1 MFQLPLGVT
10 YLEVSRTGFSELE
23 LSGLP
28 KLPLSVICFAKLR
41 SMRRLSHPNL
51 CQYVD
56 VVRRKPERLLVVTE
70 AYRKSLAN
78 IADPISDV
86 IWIKCRLI
94 ECFRALDYLSEHHLV
109 HSCLSP
115 FNVML
120 DARETV
126 KIGGFG
132 LFYATHWGQDVDFP
146 VADPIYSAPE
156 TFLLS
161 HIAGW
166 NYIKSTCVSC
176 PLNILSDV
184 WSVGLI
190 FFELIHGRHV
200 GNPLHKLYHV
210 SNSNGT
216 AVTGSSSV
224 NLFATIQTLLEG
236 LRLSK
241 LQKHTFPDFMHIE
254 SSKDFEEPLNS
265 IERLCRQCLNF
276 DPSSRPTPL
285 TVISQLNNPELLDP
299 EVTLKSSEENL
310 TVQSPFVD
318 FSQNY
323 IPMDYDLHSK
333 SGHQMMK
340 ALEFLSSRTD
350 IKELYY
356 YWSLTGG
363 NLDTVWRDAL
373 FHGTE
378 SQSVFAPFEFR
389 ARLGPTSP
397 VSRIS
402 RPPILRLPHFLSMMR
417 HEPSGVPYL
426 AERWPTIHGAKSYR
440 PSSDQAALTQE
451 SGLSVGQLYFTV
463 QPLLQT
469 VQNVRPISGGT
480 DSISVLRMLHDAD
493 QDLVENQPISVKE
506 ADVEYQVRRICLFRR
521 LLNGLPVTEHLLR
534 LEARKDIPPFLRSQI
549 WSALLG
555 VHRNHR
561 FREQYAKAFYHCP
574 SLLANVLGVDVEP
587 STLPDCVHGQLDEK
601 AVNQIA
607 VDLPRCH
614 AYDALLASPIGQASL
629 RQVLIS
635 TLMLQPG
642 CLEYTQGMDSV
653 AAVFLRLCY
662 PDEALAAACLHSF
675 FTTKLPSFFAT
686 AGFTVGLKTFFN
698 VLLRLFAFHLP
709 GLACYLTDINV
720 PLVGLTTG
728 WIYTMFAHAMPLDR
742 TELVWDTL
750 VVGPSALPMFFY
762 LAVFLQ
768 LDQQVH
774 FESVGLEK
782 ICTILSNFPDVDLDK
797 CRSDALRFSLSTPTS
812 LTTINT
818 SYTHT
823 MARHVSSS
831 EDMNTSCPNE
841 ARESFVSGQ
850 TARDYNRTGAPN
862 ASACSFYKRLCTPN
876 AWPTHLEIPV
886 QSFCTSSSIREPSS
900 LWLTTDGL
908 VPLLHAEDALEH
920 LVRPDC
926 FVLDVRRQ
934 SEYVKGCIADSV
946 YRPPFELPISSSR
959 TIGDDAPIEPTVSSG
974 LLNTEWELIDGPS
987 GSRRTPRIVPKF
999 LAGLLAEPAWAR
1011 ATQARLDAV
1020 IKQSANRRTPLG
1032 PTWVVQSPGLI
1043 VVVGGLD
1050 SGTQMP
1056 VAIQMAD
1063 WLIRHEVDHVCALQG
1078 GIPALL
1084 NLPTGKDHVVCP
1096 GLLG

>member
-10 YLEVSRTGFSELE
+10 YFEVSRTGFTELE

-28 KLPLSVICFAKLR
+28 KLPLSVICFAKLH
-41 SMRRLSHPNL
+41 SLRRLSHPNL

-78 IADPISDV
+78 IVDPVTDV
-86 IWIKCRLI
+86 IWIRCRLI
-94 ECFRALDYLSEHHLV
+94 ECFTALDYLSEHHLV
-109 HSCLSP
+109 HCCLSP
-115 FNVML
+115 SNVML
-120 DARETV
+120 NARETV
-126 KIGGFG
+126 KICGFG

-146 VADPIYSAPE
+146 IYDPVYSAPE

-200 GNPLHKLYHV
+200 GNPLHKLYHAAN
-210 SNSNGT
+210 SNSA

-241 LQKHTFPDFMHIE
+241 VQKHTFPDFMHVE

-265 IERLCRQCLNF
+265 IEQLCRQCLNF

-285 TVISQLNNPELLDP
+285 TVISRLNNPERFDSGVRLR
-299 EVTLKSSEENL
+299 SSEENL
-310 TVQSPFVD
+310 TVESPFVD
-318 FSQNY
+318 FSQSY
-323 IPMDYDLHSK
+323 IPVDYDFHSK
-333 SGHQMMK
+333 SGHQMVK
-340 ALEFLSSRTD
+340 ALEFLSNRTD
-350 IKELYY
+350 VKELYY
-356 YWSLTGG
+356 YWRLTGG
-363 NLDTVWRDAL
+363 NLDTVCRDAL
-373 FHGTE
+373 LQGTG
-378 SQSVFAPFEFR
+378 SQSAFASFESR
-389 ARLGPTSP
+389 AHLVPTSP
-397 VSRIS
+397 VGRIS
-402 RPPILRLPHFLSMMR
+402 KPPILRLPHYLAMMR

-426 AERWPTIHGAKSYR
+426 AERWPTPHGAKSYSYHPR
-440 PSSDQAALTQE
+440 IVFLPCERLLERIGRIPLDI
-451 SGLSVGQLYFTV
+451 LYPLFIF
-463 QPLLQT
+463 QPLLHSI
-469 VQNVRPISGGT
+469 QNVRPTSDDT
-480 DSISVLRMLHDAD
+480 DSISVRGMLCDTD
-493 QDLVENQPISVKE
+493 QDLVENQPTSVKE
-506 ADVEYQVRRICLFRR
+506 ADVEYQIRRICLFRR

-534 LEARKDIPPFLRSQI
+534 LEAQKDIPPFLRSQI

-555 VHRNHR
+555 IHRNHH
-561 FREQYAKAFYHCP
+561 FREKYAKAFYSCP
-574 SLLANVLGVDVEP
+574 SSFANVLEVDVEP
-587 STLPDCVHGQLDEK
+587 STLSDRMHGQLDEK
-601 AVNQIA
+601 AINQIA

-614 AYDALLASPIGQASL
+614 AYDALLASPVGQASL
-629 RQVLIS
+629 RRVLIS
-635 TLMLQPG
+635 TLMIQPG
-642 CLEYTQGMDSV
+642 TLEYTQ
-653 AAVFLRLCY
+653 
-662 PDEALAAACLHSF
+662 ALAAACLHSF

-742 TELVWDTL
+742 TELLWDTL
-750 VVGPSALPMFFY
+750 VAGPSALPMFFY

-812 LTTINT
+812 LTTIDNF
-818 SYTHT
+818 YTRA
-823 MARHVSSS
+823 MARSVSSSS
-831 EDMNTSCPNE
+831 EDIITACPDE
-841 ARESFVSGQ
+841 ARESFLSGQ
-850 TARDYNRTGAPN
+850 IAHVCKGTGAPN
-862 ASACSFYKRLCTPN
+862 ASAPCPFYKRLCTPN

-886 QSFCTSSSIREPSS
+886 QSFHTASSISEPSS
-900 LWLTTDGL
+900 LWLATDGL
-908 VPLLHAEDALEH
+908 VPLLHVEDALEH

-934 SEYVKGCIADSV
+934 SEYAKGCIADSV
-946 YRPPFELPISSSR
+946 YRPPFELPISSCR
-959 TIGDDAPIEPTVSSG
+959 AKGNDALIDSTVSCESF
-974 LLNTEWELIDGPS
+974 NADWELIDGPS

-999 LAGLLAEPAWAR
+999 LAGLLTEPAWTR

-1020 IKQSANRRTPLG
+1020 IKQTANRRTPLG
-1032 PTWVVQSPGLI
+1032 ATCMVQSPGL
-1043 VVVGGLD
+1043 VMVVGGLD
-1050 SGTQMP
+1050 SGTQRP
-1056 VAIQMAD
+1056 IAIQMAD
-1063 WLIRHEVDHVCALQG
+1063 WLIRHEVDRVCVLQG

-1084 NLPTGKDHVVCP
+1084 NLPTGRDHLVCP
-1096 GLLG
+1096 GLPG